1 MSLKDLFKETK
12 AQFLSTTSLNEL
24 TGTIESA
31 DFIQAADKKADRFI
45 PLIDFSR
52 EENFAKFGSAQ
63 KYYYDSIRRITNTY
77 PYDGSRK
84 EKILWEL
91 SSSYLDLYLF
101 DNGYPRTTGYAN
113 FIGEPGTSGNTG
125 NNYPPAGDDEYIL
138 IKGGPNEGGGSSI
151 YINPDTGDANY
162 REGANLWDTAKKREN
177 NLKIGGIDGNTVE
190 FWLKKDAFVFGQEY
204 FEFILD
210 VHVTG
215 TTESDA
221 DYGRLIVALAT
232 TGTIN
237 NASKQPFL
245 VRIGSG
251 SGAVTS
257 ITQYMGA
264 STLTTASI
272 ADGEWHH
279 YAIRAKNTGSNF
291 VVDLFVD
298 GVHNDQTVDSSMT
311 INNVSGAIVATLGA
325 QSDPWTAVGGLSG
338 SRGWSKFSGSIDEF
352 RFWKVWRNAE
362 QIQTRWF
369 DQVGGGTNTDKAN
382 THLGVYYKF
391 NEGITLTSSTDS
403 IVLDYSGRI
412 SNGAWTGYNSS
423 FSRQTG
429 SAIDDTTLTTFSG
442 SEFKD
447 PIIYSNNP
455 DVRDYLSVQTK
466 KGKEYDYTNPSSL
479 YYTLPAWILDEH
491 DVTAPG
497 NEAILDNPLWNLTQI
512 MGSYFDDVTNQ
523 IKSIPS
529 LAQPTYLS
537 GAIKPPPFMNRI
549 VESAG
554 FITPEI
560 FSALSALETFES
572 RDNTRIFSKNVQDI
586 KNIIYKNIYNNL
598 TYINKTKGT
607 EKSFR
612 NLIRCFG
619 VDDEIYKF
627 NIYAKNAEF
636 TLENNFRPIAQ
647 RYKMVNFNTTASS
660 DAVVYQYSSSLN
672 ANSTTF
678 ISASRVD
685 DTSQE
690 GAGLPF
696 SVEANILFPNRVSQ
710 GDYRTLRKGA
720 SVYQDNYPLIATA
733 SLFGMHTADNT
744 DASETTWAIHK
755 AETDAFLEMMGVA
768 NNDRFTVNVPSD
780 AGGGGYDITVRV
792 VSGAPS
798 DGTANEVQVREGGDD
813 EATRNRMLGVFNG
826 NDGTPTSVYKFGAGS
841 GDYTTGI
848 IGITASASVGST
860 LKISAAHVGMDG
872 NDIVFT
878 DVQGAIVAN
887 GSTEASPA
895 YVGSG
900 VVGTLGSN
908 DYANFIV
915 QSVKNEQFGNKAYFE
930 LTGTIGGFIPR
941 LTSSM
946 FDEVYVN
953 SNWQFLVSLYPSAYP
968 NANEVSGALL
978 QNYTVEFTGIQN
990 VLDTTINTF
999 TVTGSMNTTQATQFL
1014 VSPKRTFVGAHRT
1027 NFTGTLLQ
1035 STDVKFNTFRV
1046 WQNKLSYDDIKQ
1058 HAIDPRNYGVSR
1070 PAENAYLFNTS
1081 INKVFVP
1088 KKETLLLHWNFDTL
1102 TGSDSSGKFIIEDLT
1117 SGSSTQIN
1125 RYGWLSNLKKKQY
1138 TGEGQFFPASNT
1150 KVVSL
1155 EDVVTGQNNLPEVMT
1170 GDDMVTV
1177 MQNDDIYFTRDKRP
1191 VFFDLFVEKSP
1202 YQNISEE
1209 MMKFIATAKDFND
1222 LIGHVLDRYRD
1233 DYKALPLLRN
1243 LFFER
1248 VKNVPDVDKYI
1259 DYFKWFDIAVTSMIQ
1274 KLAPMSSGLDDK
1286 PLRTIIES
1294 HILERNKYRSKFP
1307 SYEFKQSD
1315 PVGHLFGINEQLYDW
1330 EFGHSPLSSAA
1341 GSLFFV
1347 NPGTATDGSESVTII
1362 STNGTSITY
1371 TAKAAND
1378 YPNNEF
1384 DASGAP
1390 SDNVTQLMGAINA
1403 AAGHNAGV
1411 ANSKLILAST
1421 SVSPGRLLSITQ
1433 TQPGADGN
1441 TTITSNLANTTVINF
1456 TGGSK
1461 QENNCLWW
1469 NERAERDGA
1478 LITSGDAAI
1487 DSNRQTVLNVINNLN
1502 DAAAPIL
1509 SGSAGSYSGSTFA
1522 LRRFAQP
1529 YKIGAKEQRG
1539 SHGGINFDYN
1549 RRINYWRS
1557 AFRADFDV
1565 AAYVSVTSY
1574 VATGSCDDIT
1584 KPNKKIYRN
1593 YDFNGITDNIASPFN
1608 VVSCSLSVVDAGV
1621 YGANNNLQ
1629 VVDLHYD
1636 AYGDNAATP
1645 MQGPFTDTHVGGSQH
1660 RHVPINTGSDT
1671 RQNRPELFILTTSGD
1686 TLNVLSA
1693 DQNANA
1699 SLNTSLPRAEYYR
1712 DEIAKRPLNVKNINY
1727 TTSSAILGNY
1737 NSNYEIVLTSG
1748 RDINNRYLVQSGGT
1762 LLTASNT
1769 VFFFS
1774 GTLEYTLPRRDLTGS
1789 TKSIIVN
1796 RFSAP
1801 GDPYTMGEGMLDV
1814 LSGEYSVYNALPWR
1828 NLDVRLPQL
1837 ELLTDHC
1844 KQFGYFSD
1852 AQYSSSWR
1860 EAIRS
1865 GIKAA
1870 GSYPG
1875 SSGSVNADDYAGTA
1889 SFQKVNRNPRKVIKY
1904 VNEFNGVLGTTKT
1917 SSLFDNGWIVHQI
1930 PQSDRQYAW
1939 ITGTAENYV
1948 LGFEQP
1954 DFSNASLAS
1963 TDIDFVSISDSGSQG
1978 ILVDFVGLNTLIVD
1992 GVDSSANLLS
2002 SSDYINDNFPTL
2014 QDVMLTN
2021 ALLLHRNGPYNGTS
2035 WKLYRKED
2043 YPIVRAHRKE
2053 NRLSFLTSS
2062 LVRNDVGA
2070 MRRVIGIRSTIEP
2083 PLTGKFHPLS
2093 HRLIVKQD
2101 QSSDVHQDVILKHSY
2116 LNNIAYF
2123 TDHSADKLDLDQTL
2137 LAKRN
2142 IPTEEQTLDA
2152 VNYYIFGGELP
2163 QKLNPIKEFKNL
2175 AIKETIYPREQYTYL
2190 SKMRQRES
2198 FKNNFWRT
2206 SRTVRSEEGSV
2217 YPFIGD
2223 EGATDPTALDA
2234 TASIWTLDARL
2245 NFATASPGRIASSSL
2260 EGGTPAF
2267 GGGTIFPPISGGSD
2281 QAGVLQNNASIFD
2294 IYTFFIS
2301 YPSAAWLF
2309 PQYNRRIQT
2318 VIATDTTHEY
2328 KSGDTKWEAGVQS
2341 GLSPFYDTYDDY
2353 VDEIKRTGK
2362 AHGLLPEFRISEHMD
2377 FYINQ
2382 KFGNFLAENTASF
2395 SLTGSN
2401 LSSSINPNFFKT
2413 YAHTDFLKTFR
2424 IVNKSYEGKADPRK
2438 ITLSANVIM
2447 KFLPYKG
2454 FYPAQRTNQIAKL
2467 FYDDYKDNIGITSSY
2482 ADVLNIDETLGN
2494 SAAGFARAV
2503 FQPLF
2508 APGILYNSVKSGLA
2522 VDYPINITGSGIT
2535 PNLTFTGTPNQRN
2548 SLGVLYDIPRINS
2561 GFNFRVPFEGLL
2573 EPEGTYGGKLVL
2585 DSEPHPS
2592 ASLNNI
2598 TASLGIGK
2606 PTYKLAI
2613 NNFLASTIDFFKPHG
2628 KLTTLASLSDTSPA
2642 YANGLD
2648 AKPGFK
2654 VGTEYTMRITLSNA
2668 KFRTQQEL
2676 TDQFD
2681 MKGLNMMLSASY
2693 VLNPQSLIMYART
2706 GSDAGIIRSDYYGS
2720 SFGPP
2725 VTCGNTGRVAQ
2736 SENTQPAY
2744 GSASFE
2750 PFTPSYY
2757 DGYSHIELT
2766 YRPRIEGYVPLNEV
2780 VQELTQSFYRWPT
2793 HSNFLATA
2801 AATTHMMQLSA
2812 SLNYLQ
2818 MAEEKSVTFDA
2829 LGDPLEVGGDAA
2841 GNGFKLV
2848 IQPKWETPVLN
2859 FANVPV
2865 TLPNIGSGSVARGM
2879 WHQNGVLP
2887 KSTAG
2892 IWLQIQDLHPL
2903 EKDDTTTTGSLAD
2916 FLGFKKTPVRIGEV
2930 AQQKIIS
2937 EAIVAIPF
2945 IKGADGTQQ
2954 RFPLNKVAVELAEEL
2969 IRTGGATVKFKEAVA
2984 LNPLDKPSAEMVEMV
2999 KKMKKFV
3006 LPPRLDFVTNKT
3018 IDPFAIFILD
3028 FNVTLEQQDLLNI
3041 WQNLPPQIGR
3051 SFQQKQASLPAAIF
3065 NPENISEEELSLYK
3079 GAPLLSGFPEE
3090 TQWLV
3095 FKAKERAAFNYF
3107 AKTADTRDD
3116 ERFKFNFE
3124 IGSAGA
3130 ERASVPDY
3138 SYNWPFDFFSL
3149 IELAKIDANVE
3160 LEPKPNFKTPQKLPE
3175 PGPGVVGAEVLK
3187 QNNTLAVPI
3196 NVPVSQIPMV
3206 SNMSSEVPP
3215 QSLID
3220 AAASVAGTTISPTIG
3235 TSLDTSTVGAPT
3247 GLTSTAPTDKKK
3259 KPKSK
3264 PKSKKKGKKW
3274 EYKKKKE
3281 W

>member
-1 MSLKDLFKETK
+1 
-12 AQFLSTTSLNEL
+12 
-24 TGTIESA
+24 
-31 DFIQAADKKADRFI
+31 
-45 PLIDFSR
+45 
-52 EENFAKFGSAQ
+52 
-63 KYYYDSIRRITNTY
+63 
-77 PYDGSRK
+77 
-84 EKILWEL
+84 
-91 SSSYLDLYLF
+91 
-101 DNGYPRTTGYAN
+101 
-113 FIGEPGTSGNTG
+113 
-125 NNYPPAGDDEYIL
+125 L
-138 IKGGPNEGGGSSI
+138 IKGGPNEGEGSSI

-162 REGANLWDTAKKREN
+162 RDGANLWDTAKKREN

-237 NASKQPFL
+237 NTSKQPFL

-251 SGAVTS
+251 SGGVTS

-325 QSDPWTAVGGLSG
+325 
-338 SRGWSKFSGSIDEF
+338 WSKFSGSIDEF

-429 SAIDDTTLTTFSG
+429 SAIDDATLTTFSG

-455 DVRDYLSVQTK
+455 DVRNYLSVQTK

-497 NEAILDNPLWNLTQI
+497 NEAILDNSLWNLTQI

-523 IKSIPS
+523 IKSIPN

-537 GAIKPPPFMNRI
+537 GTIKPPPFMDRI

-560 FSALSALETFES
+560 FSALSALETFEN
-572 RDNTRIFSKNVQDI
+572 RDNTRIFSKNVQDV

-627 NIYAKNAEF
+627 NVYANNAEF
-636 TLENNFRPIAQ
+636 TLENNFRPVVQ
-647 RYKMVNFNTTASS
+647 RYKMINFNNTASS
-660 DAVVYQYSSSLN
+660 GAVVYQYSSSLN

-678 ISASRVD
+678 ISASGVD

-768 NNDRFTVNVPSD
+768 NNDRFIVNVPSD
-780 AGGGGYDITVRV
+780 AGGAGYDIGVRV

-798 DGTANEVQVREGGDD
+798 DGTVNEVQVREGGDD

-826 NDGTPTSVYKFGAGS
+826 NNGTPSSVYKFGAGS

-848 IGITASASVGST
+848 IGIIASASLGST
-860 LKISAAHVGMDG
+860 LKISAAHVGRDG

-895 YVGSG
+895 YVGTG

-946 FDEVYVN
+946 FDDVYTN
-953 SNWQFLVSLYPSAYP
+953 SSWQFLVSLYPSAYP

-990 VLDTTINTF
+990 ILNTTINTF

-1138 TGEGQFFPASNT
+1138 TGEGQFFPASST

-1170 GDDMVTV
+1170 GDDMITV

-1209 MMKFIATAKDFND
+1209 MMKFIATARDFND
-1222 LIGHVLDRYRD
+1222 LIGHMVDRYRD

-1274 KLAPMSSGLDDK
+1274 KLAPMSSGLDDR
-1286 PLRTIIES
+1286 PLRTVIES

-1307 SYEFKQSD
+1307 SYKFKQSD

-1330 EFGHSPLSSAA
+1330 EFGHSPLNSAA

-1371 TAKAAND
+1371 TATAAND

-1390 SDNVTQLMGAINA
+1390 TDNVTQLMGAINA

-1433 TQPGADGN
+1433 THPGADGN

-1461 QENNCLWW
+1461 QKNNCLWW

-1478 LITSGDAAI
+1478 PITSGDAAI

-1502 DAAAPIL
+1502 NAAAPIL

-1557 AFRADFDV
+1557 AFRADFD
-1565 AAYVSVTSY
+1565 ATTYVSVTSY

-1939 ITGTAENYV
+1939 ITGAADNYV

-1978 ILVDFVGLNTLIVD
+1978 ILVDFVGLNTLIID

-2002 SSDYINDNFPTL
+2002 SSDYFNDNFPTL
-2014 QDVMLTN
+2014 QNVMLTN
-2021 ALLLHRNGPYNGTS
+2021 ALLLHRNGLYNGTS
-2035 WKLYRKED
+2035 WKLWRKED
-2043 YPIVRAHRKE
+2043 YPIVRVHRKE

-2101 QSSDVHQDVILKHSY
+2101 QSSDLNQDVILKHSY

-2163 QKLNPIKEFKNL
+2163 QKLNPIKEFKSL

-2206 SRTVRSEEGSV
+2206 SRTVRSEEGSI

-2223 EGATDPTALDA
+2223 EAATDPTALDA
-2234 TASIWTLDARL
+2234 TASMWAMDARL

-2260 EGGTPAF
+2260 EGCYEPLPGRPL
-2267 GGGTIFPPISGGSD
+2267 ICPQISGGSD
-2281 QAGVLQNNASIFD
+2281 QAGVLQNNAGIFD
-2294 IYTFFIS
+2294 FTATDDGIIDK
-2301 YPSAAWLF
+2301 AWLF
-2309 PQYNRRIQT
+2309 PQYNRRIPT
-2318 VIATDTTHEY
+2318 VIPGDDWHEY
-2328 KSGDTKWEAGVQS
+2328 KSGDTKWQAGEQS

-2382 KFGNFLAENTASF
+2382 KFGDFLAQNTASF

-2401 LSSSINPNFFKT
+2401 LSSSVNPNFFKI

-2424 IVNKSYEGKADPRK
+2424 IVNKSYEGKADPKK

-2447 KFLPYKG
+2447 KFLPYNG
-2454 FYPAQRTNQIAKL
+2454 FYPAQRTVQLAKL
-2467 FYDDYKDNIGITSSY
+2467 FYDDYRDNIAVT
-2482 ADVLNIDETLGN
+2482 
-2494 SAAGFARAV
+2494 AAAPHPFHTTFEATINNAEAGYARAI

-2508 APGILYNSVKSGLA
+2508 APGILYNSIKSGLA
-2522 VDYPINITGSGIT
+2522 VDYPITITGSTSTYTANRSLVTGGI
-2535 PNLTFTGTPNQRN
+2535 PNQRYQTFHTH
-2548 SLGVLYDIPRINS
+2548 LLAPALKDIPRIMT
-2561 GFNFRVPFEGLL
+2561 GLNFRVPFEGLL
-2573 EPEGTYGGKLVL
+2573 DPEGYYGQKLVV
-2585 DSEPHPS
+2585 DGEPHPS
-2592 ASLNNI
+2592 ASLGKNFW
-2598 TASLGIGK
+2598 ASLGVGK
-2606 PTYKLAI
+2606 PTYKLAM

-2628 KLTTLASLSDTSPA
+2628 KLTTLASVPDNHPS

-2648 AKPGFK
+2648 IKPGF
-2654 VGTEYTMRITLSNA
+2654 VQGTCYTMRIVLSNA
-2668 KFRTQQEL
+2668 KFRTKYEIDSVIGDVSL
-2676 TDQFD
+2676 GDHNSH
-2681 MKGLNMMLSASY
+2681 GCSASFD
-2693 VLNPQSLIMYART
+2693 LNPQSCIMYGQT
-2706 GSDAGIIRSDYYGS
+2706 GSTAGINRSDYWGAA
-2720 SFGPP
+2720 FGPP
-2725 VTCGNTGRVAQ
+2725 CDVGRLGELGASLGNRT
-2736 SENTQPAY
+2736 SYKPY

-2750 PFTPSYY
+2750 PFTPPYY
-2757 DGYSHIELT
+2757 DGYSHIELSFKPT
-2766 YRPRIEGYVPLNEV
+2766 IGGYVPLNELIP
-2780 VQELTQSFYRWPT
+2780 QLTQSFFR
-2793 HSNFLATA
+2793 S
-2801 AATTHMMQLSA
+2801 TTFNSFGSADQAGPFNAMNLSA

-2818 MAEEKSVTFDA
+2818 QSEHMSVTFDA
-2829 LGDPLEVGGDAA
+2829 NGDPIGIGGDTE
-2841 GNGFKLV
+2841 GNGLSMV
-2848 IQPKWETPVLN
+2848 IQPKWETPILN
-2859 FANVPV
+2859 FKKAAP
-2865 TLPNIGSGSVARGM
+2865 TLPAIGSGSVARGM
-2879 WHQNGVLP
+2879 WHQYGSLP
-2887 KSTAG
+2887 TGSEG
-2892 IWLQIQDLHPL
+2892 IWLQVQDLHP
-2903 EKDDTTTTGSLAD
+2903 EEMDDIATTSSLAD
-2916 FLGFKKTPVRIGEV
+2916 ALGFKKDPVRLGEV
-2930 AQQKIIS
+2930 AWQKTIS

-2954 RFPLNKVAVELAEEL
+2954 RFLLNKTAVELAQL
-2969 IRTGGATVKFKEAVA
+2969 IDAGQASAKYLKAIA
-2984 LNPLDKPSAEMVEMV
+2984 LNPLDKPSSEMVEMV

-3028 FNVTLEQQDLLNI
+3028 FNVTLERQDLLNI

-3079 GAPLLSGFPEE
+3079 GAPLLNGFPEE

-3095 FKAKERAAFNYF
+3095 FKVKERAAFNYF
-3107 AKTADTRDD
+3107 AKTADARDD

-3130 ERASVPDY
+3130 ERTSVPDY

-3149 IELAKIDANVE
+3149 IELVKIDATVE

-3175 PGPGVVGAEVLK
+3175 PGPGVVGTEVLK

-3196 NVPVSQIPMV
+3196 NVPVSQMLMV

-3220 AAASVAGTTISPTIG
+3220 AAASVAGTTTSPSVG
-3235 TSLDTSTVGAPT
+3235 TSLDISAVGAPT
-3247 GLTSTAPTDKKK
+3247 GLTSTAETDKKK
-3259 KPKSK
+3259 
-3264 PKSKKKGKKW
+3264 
-3274 EYKKKKE
+3274 EQKKE
-3281 W
+3281 GLGTKIDKGEQDK